1 MSNLLLSAGQVK
13 LINLLQVNYSVT
25 KDPQL
30 LEAIE
35 AVSNLYGSS
44 DIVDMLY
51 ALYDRLLLVN
61 HPDLFQIKIAI
72 DHIKMVI

>member
-25 KDPQL
+25 KDSQL

-35 AVSNLYGSS
+35 VVSNLYGSS

-61 HPDLFQIKIAI
+61 HPDLFQIKMAI
-72 DHIKMVI
+72 DHIKIVV